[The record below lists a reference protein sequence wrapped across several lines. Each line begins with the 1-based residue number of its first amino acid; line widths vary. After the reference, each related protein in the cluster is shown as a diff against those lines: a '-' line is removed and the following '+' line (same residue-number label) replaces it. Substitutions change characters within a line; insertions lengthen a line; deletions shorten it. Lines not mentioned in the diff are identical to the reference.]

1 MQITYEVKNQY
12 IRIDVY
18 LFGCEQYIFLDEI
31 WLLGNNKKKGGEGGG
46 GGEGIIEWIW
56 SLKTN

>member
-1 MQITYEVKNQY
+1 
-12 IRIDVY
+12 
-18 LFGCEQYIFLDEI
+18 LDGI
-31 WLLGNNKKKGGEGGG
+31 WLLGKNKKKGGGGG

>member
-1 MQITYEVKNQY
+1 
-12 IRIDVY
+12 
-18 LFGCEQYIFLDEI
+18 LDEI
-31 WLLGNNKKKGGEGGG
+31 CLLGKNEKNGGGGG

>member
-46 GGEGIIEWIW
+46 GGGE
-56 SLKTN
+56 L